1 MASRIS
7 NNKSLLSRLS
17 FGDLATWG
25 GKEKSV
31 YENDVMRL
39 LRARNKASVS
49 SPTGVG
55 QLIWPSGGP
64 FLESPDNFLGP
75 KSSFTFVVLAFKIK
89 VSITL
94 KMRQCNHQ
102 LTKQNW
108 PVCELGTV
116 PLFNRFWF
124 QNLPRTRRVTG
135 LSRNG
140 PRDLPLQ
147 EDSWCAVIVYLTWF
161 RVQFQLSVVDP
172 TKK

>member
-64 FLESPDNFLGP
+64 FLESPDNFSGP

-116 PLFNRFWF
+116 LLFNMFWF
-124 QNLPRTRRVTG
+124 KNLPSDSKG
-135 LSRNG
+135 YG
-140 PRDLPLQ
+140 PFEKWALEPPTTARLVVCCWSLPHL
-147 EDSWCAVIVYLTWF
+147 I
-161 RVQFQLSVVDP
+161 
-172 TKK
+172 

>member
-55 QLIWPSGGP
+55 QLIWPSGALFSKVP
-64 FLESPDNFLGP
+64 ITFLAGKLFYVCVCTQDQ
-75 KSSFTFVVLAFKIK
+75 SFNHFEDGTMKLSVNEVKLTVYLSKELCYYSTSFDFKICLRIRK
-89 VSITL
+89 VIGPLNKRAAGL
-94 KMRQCNHQ
+94 K
-102 LTKQNW
+102 
-108 PVCELGTV
+108 TV
-116 PLFNRFWF
+116 RGKWKVF
-124 QNLPRTRRVTG
+124 G
-135 LSRNG
+135 L
-140 PRDLPLQ
+140 
-147 EDSWCAVIVYLTWF
+147 
-161 RVQFQLSVVDP
+161 
-172 TKK
+172 K